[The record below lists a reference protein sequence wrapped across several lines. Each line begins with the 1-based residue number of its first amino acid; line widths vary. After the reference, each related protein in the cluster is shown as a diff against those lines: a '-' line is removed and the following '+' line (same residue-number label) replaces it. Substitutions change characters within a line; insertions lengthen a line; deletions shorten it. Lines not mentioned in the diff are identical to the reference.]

1 MANEIYKGVVT
12 WNTIK
17 LYANGS
23 KKRFEGFIV
32 IKDTNGNET
41 SYKMV
46 SFRSQVIIQGETLGE
61 KGMSGKSCTAHGE
74 FKENTWNGN
83 TTWQFMCD
91 KLILDGME
99 DLANQAEKAATPL
112 PAVPAGTLPSNPMQP
127 MQVAAVAPTTQNMVA
142 PVVVAPPPVIGA
154 VPIQQTIA
162 PVTNMPPPVIGAVP
176 IQQTIAPVAAPVYQ
190 APQIPVVSQQPVVMT
205 PVPATPLP
213 KVKLLPETE
222 GEIYYDID
230 EDIQL
235 IKEEA

>member
-1 MANEIYKGVVT
+1 MASEIYRGTIT

-32 IKDTNGNET
+32 IKDTNSNET

-61 KGMSGKSCTAHGE
+61 KGMSGKSCVAHGE
-74 FKENTWNGN
+74 FKENTWNGE

-99 DLANQAEKAATPL
+99 ELADQAEKAATPL

-127 MQVAAVAPTTQNMVA
+127 MQPIIGVAP
-142 PVVVAPPPVIGA
+142 
-154 VPIQQTIA
+154 IA
-162 PVTNMPPPVIGAVP
+162 AAMPPPIIGVAPIAATMPPPMEQVP
-176 IQQTIAPVAAPVYQ
+176 QTPI
-190 APQIPVVSQQPVVMT
+190 PQIT
-205 PVPATPLP
+205 PIDVQTGP
-213 KVKLLPETE
+213 
-222 GEIYYDID
+222 IYYDNSN
-230 EDIQL
+230 DIIL
-235 IKEEA
+235 EKK